1 MYMQLYEV
9 INHTIIPF
17 SHSFGNQ
24 PPENELKKTKEINEP
39 LDKHKTKPV
48 TNKLLFIIV
57 AGIHIVSSSA

>member
-24 PPENELKKTKEINEP
+24 LPENELKKTKEINEP
-39 LDKHKTKPV
+39 LDKHTKPNRLQ
-48 TNKLLFIIV
+48 TSCFLL
-57 AGIHIVSSSA
+57 

>member
-24 PPENELKKTKEINEP
+24 LPENELKKKTKEINEP
-39 LDKHKTKPV
+39 LDKHTKPNRLQ
-48 TNKLLFIIV
+48 TSCFLL
-57 AGIHIVSSSA
+57 